1 MDQEEKRM
9 AGSYEIIQTMHIG
22 VREVVLGED
31 LSASV
36 GERFMCGFCEKNDL
50 FALYDEVM
58 VSDDYAEIVKLF
70 GERVASQAE
79 KTMKELSALGL
90 SEADLRTITKEA
102 YQPVYYEDDLHN
114 KVVVIR
120 PDALRRE
127 YQQAPYQLRLCTG
140 GFGASPKSRGS
151 ACFCQSL
158 ITGQTSRFE
167 RLDIAG
173 IIPEANLPQWAKDGL
188 HRIQQQNKERKEA
201 R

>member
-9 AGSYEIIQTMHIG
+9 AGDYVIIQALRIG
-22 VREVVLGED
+22 DREIVIGED
-31 LSASV
+31 SSAV
-36 GERFMCGFCEKNDL
+36 EGERYMCSMCEQNEL
-50 FALYDEVM
+50 FARFDEVM

-70 GERVASQAE
+70 GQRVTAQAE
-79 KTMKELSALGL
+79 KTISVIAALGL
-90 SEADLRTITKEA
+90 SEEDRRIIPKEA

-158 ITGQTSRFE
+158 ITGKTSRFE

-173 IIPEANLPQWAKDGL
+173 VITEANLPQWAKDGL
-188 HRIQQQNKERKEA
+188 HRIAQQSKDRKEA